1 MLETRILEFKQDITN
16 TFLKTVSAF
25 ANYDGG
31 KILFG
36 VDDNGREVGLK
47 NPRAAC
53 LDIENK
59 INDSI
64 TPQPSYTISVEESTG
79 VVVLEVY
86 PGRSKPFLYK
96 AKAYKRNGTATI
108 EADSLELTRLVLMG
122 RNIDFEE
129 LPSDNHQLT
138 FKTLEKMLKEKV
150 GIEALTPDVL
160 KTLNLLSQEQGYNKA
175 AEILSEENG
184 FPGID
189 AVKFGENISII
200 QKRLT
205 LDGESMLSMFSR
217 MTELF
222 RDYYC
227 HEEIKGTER
236 LTVERIP
243 QDACREALA
252 NAIIHRAYDVNA
264 KIRVLMFDDRL
275 EIYSPGGL
283 PMGVREEDYLNGRLS
298 VLRNPILANVFL
310 RLRLVEIFGTGIRR
324 IKEDYANS
332 ITKPQFEITENCIK
346 VVLPTLETDLGLSE
360 DEAEVYRQ
368 LSKVR
373 AKSIGEICQG
383 VTFGKSKISQ
393 LLKLME
399 ERQLVKIEGR
409 GRGTKYRLM

>member
-1 MLETRILEFKQDITN
+1 MMETRNLEFKQDITN

-31 KILFG
+31 RILFG
-36 VDDNGREVGLK
+36 VADDGKEVGLK
-47 NPRAAC
+47 EPKAAC

-64 TPQPSYTISVEESTG
+64 TPQPSYTISVEETTG
-79 VVVLEVY
+79 VVVLDVN
-86 PGRSKPFLYK
+86 PGLSKPYLYK

-122 RNIDFEE
+122 RNINYEE
-129 LPSDNHQLT
+129 LPADNQQLT
-138 FKTLEKMLKEKV
+138 FKTLEEKLQEKV
-150 GIEALTPDVL
+150 GIEELTPDIL
-160 KTLNLLSQEQGYNKA
+160 KTLNLLSSERGYNKA
-175 AEILSEENG
+175 AELLSEENG

-189 AVKFGENISII
+189 AAKFGENISII

-205 LDGESMLSMFSR
+205 LDGVSILSMFRR
-217 MTELF
+217 MTEIF

-236 LTVERIP
+236 VTVERIP

-252 NAIIHRAYDVNA
+252 NAIIHRTYDVNA
-264 KIRVLMFDDRL
+264 KIRVMMFDDRL

-283 PMGVREEDYLNGRLS
+283 PLGVREEDYLDGRLS

-310 RLRLVEIFGTGIRR
+310 RLKLVEIFGTGIRR

-346 VVLPTLETDLGLSE
+346 VVLPTVETDLGLSE
-360 DEAEVYRQ
+360 DEAAVYRQ

-373 AKSIGEICQG
+373 AKSISEICQG
-383 VTFGKSKISQ
+383 VTFGKSKVSQ
-393 LLKLME
+393 QLKLMA
-399 ERQLVKIEGR
+399 ERNLIKVEGI

>member
-1 MLETRILEFKQDITN
+1 MMETRNLEFKQDITN

-31 KILFG
+31 RILFG
-36 VDDNGREVGLK
+36 VADDGKEVGLK
-47 NPRAAC
+47 EPKTAC

-64 TPQPSYTISVEESTG
+64 TPQPSYSISVEESTG
-79 VVVLEVY
+79 VVVLEVN
-86 PGRSKPFLYK
+86 PGLSKPYLYK
-96 AKAYKRNGTATI
+96 SKAYKRNGTATI
-108 EADSLELTRLVLMG
+108 EADALELTRLVLMG
-122 RNIDFEE
+122 RNINYEE
-129 LPSDNHQLT
+129 LPADNQKLT
-138 FKTLEKMLKEKV
+138 FKTLEEKLQEKV
-150 GIEALTPDVL
+150 GIEELTPDIL
-160 KTLNLLSQEQGYNKA
+160 KTLNLLSSEQAYNKA
-175 AEILSEENG
+175 AELLSEENG

-189 AVKFGENISII
+189 AAKFGENISII

-205 LDGESMLSMFSR
+205 LDGVSILSMFSR
-217 MTELF
+217 MTEIF

-236 LTVERIP
+236 VTVERIP

-252 NAIIHRAYDVNA
+252 NAIIHRTYDVNA
-264 KIRVLMFDDRL
+264 RIRVMMFDDRL

-283 PMGVREEDYLNGRLS
+283 PLGVREEDYLDGRLS

-310 RLRLVEIFGTGIRR
+310 RLKLVEIFGTGIRR

-346 VVLPTLETDLGLSE
+346 VVLPTVETDLGLSE
-360 DEAEVYRQ
+360 DEAAVYRQ

-373 AKSIGEICQG
+373 AKSISEICQG
-383 VTFGKSKISQ
+383 VTFGKSKASQ
-393 LLKLME
+393 QLKLMA
-399 ERQLVKIEGR
+399 ERNLIKIEGI

>member
-1 MLETRILEFKQDITN
+1 MMETRNLEFKQDITN

-31 KILFG
+31 RILFG
-36 VDDNGREVGLK
+36 VADDGKEVGLK
-47 NPRAAC
+47 EPKTAC

-64 TPQPSYTISVEESTG
+64 TPQPSYSISVEESTG
-79 VVVLEVY
+79 VVVLEVN
-86 PGRSKPFLYK
+86 PGLSKPYLYK
-96 AKAYKRNGTATI
+96 SKAYKRNGTATI
-108 EADSLELTRLVLMG
+108 EADALELTRLVLMG
-122 RNIDFEE
+122 RNINYEE
-129 LPSDNHQLT
+129 LPADNQKLT
-138 FKTLEKMLKEKV
+138 FKTLEEKLQEKV
-150 GIEALTPDVL
+150 GIEELTPDIL
-160 KTLNLLSQEQGYNKA
+160 KTLNLLSSEQAYNKA
-175 AEILSEENG
+175 AELLSEENG

-189 AVKFGENISII
+189 AAKFGENISII

-205 LDGESMLSMFSR
+205 LDGVSILSMFSR
-217 MTELF
+217 MTEIF

-236 LTVERIP
+236 VTVERIP

-252 NAIIHRAYDVNA
+252 NAIIHRTYDVNA
-264 KIRVLMFDDRL
+264 RIRVMMFDDRL

-283 PMGVREEDYLNGRLS
+283 PLGVREEDYLDGRLS

-310 RLRLVEIFGTGIRR
+310 RLKLVEIFGTGIRR

-346 VVLPTLETDLGLSE
+346 VVLPTVETDLGLSE
-360 DEAEVYRQ
+360 DEAAVYRQ

-373 AKSIGEICQG
+373 AKSISEICQG
-383 VTFGKSKISQ
+383 VTFGKSKASQ
-393 LLKLME
+393 QLKLMA
-399 ERQLVKIEGR
+399 ERNLIKVEGI